1 MFRWFLWFSASG
13 RRAREGV
20 SFAIVCSVVPPTLKV
35 VEAAAAAALPSLTLS
50 LGTRRQAQSRPAV
63 YRTPEPSGRPHS
75 WGAMRDLVPEGAETA
90 VQPRTTSGE
99 ADQGPREPGAGAV
112 SALRLVKRNHAMS
125 CGTPRQTEAT
135 LCPRAGGSLPRLDLR
150 PHHARGRLQT
160 ARSGAS
166 ARPPRPGHGW
176 QLCHAMLSRPPPPP
190 RPAPHC
196 PAARSAVS
204 RCLGHLLGSLTQG
217 RRANIAAECSAA
229 ARS

>member
-1 MFRWFLWFSASG
+1 MHPRVQKRPFSHG
-13 RRAREGV
+13 
-20 SFAIVCSVVPPTLKV
+20 P
-35 VEAAAAAALPSLTLS
+35 
-50 LGTRRQAQSRPAV
+50 RQ
-63 YRTPEPSGRPHS
+63 
-75 WGAMRDLVPEGAETA
+75 
-90 VQPRTTSGE
+90 GE

-135 LCPRAGGSLPRLDLR
+135 LCPRAGGGLPHLDLR

-166 ARPPRPGHGW
+166 ACPPRPGHGW

-229 ARS
+229 ARSCLPGDLAAARLGMEVSVGDTRRWNLLFPGHR